1 MGAQDAAPDTAGAP
15 GGSGAEEGCFF
26 VKDMKPRGQGW
37 PGLAFSLSS
46 RARPSSAPPTSHRR
60 FGKSRGP
67 EPHSLGRRCLPSFT
81 GARSCRDGAS
91 AHFSWLG
98 LGGAL
103 SHSRLWICRVSLGA
117 GLFRESQ
124 KQLHQERT
132 ENRCSLGSTCES
144 TDSGCDGH
152 GPPRRPGSS
161 GWARGLPA
169 PPLGVCWGLEGH
181 LPKFPRRPWQPGS
194 PGCCSVLGLVAWRPE
209 PPLQAPIPAGGQ
221 GAGRRPVRSPANMS
235 FSLLCASLSSRA
247 PGCSP
252 RQVGD

>member
-152 GPPRRPGSS
+152 GPPRRPGTLAGPGGSLLPRWVCAGGWRGTCPSS
-161 GWARGLPA
+161 RGGRGSQDLLGAALCLAWWRGAQSHLCRHPSPREVRGL
-169 PPLGVCWGLEGH
+169 GDDRFVH
-181 LPKFPRRPWQPGS
+181 LQICLS
-194 PGCCSVLGLVAWRPE
+194 PCSVPVY
-209 PPLQAPIPAGGQ
+209 PP
-221 GAGRRPVRSPANMS
+221 GRQDA
-235 FSLLCASLSSRA
+235 ALSR
-247 PGCSP
+247 
-252 RQVGD
+252 